1 MEGSGGMAYRFL
13 LQVPEGLVETAN
25 VAVDQAGDAQVL
37 VSRPSHGLGIDDPY
51 FDLTVAAHTLRVIDT
66 LFDWY
71 ESLPMPRPLV
81 RIVLHGGQRHA
92 LEETGRANMVA
103 LIRRDQP
110 WVERS
115 IPQIGDH
122 EPPTRTAGY
131 SVGPGAPDQI
141 EVVSRGGLLP
151 AEVAVAA
158 VVAEEAAAGP
168 QISAINYVQIQVNNL
183 QRAEEF
189 YQEFYGMDLLGRV
202 RRGPGG
208 QLVPL
213 PADYSW
219 GRAMQTGELADTTF
233 LANGPLTLAVQNV
246 GLANLLDRG
255 ALEMVSIGVDARAFT
270 ALKGEV
276 LMRSF
281 TVLRTG
287 VASFVFRDPFNV
299 NWEIAV
305 AGSVPLIPV

>member
-25 VAVDQAGDAQVL
+25 IAVDQAGDAQVL
-37 VSRPSHGLGIDDPY
+37 VSRASHGLGIDDPY
-51 FDLTVAAHTLRVIDT
+51 FDLTVAAHTLRVIGT

-71 ESLPMPRPLV
+71 ESLPAPRPLV
-81 RIVLHGGQRHA
+81 SIVLHGGQRHA

-115 IPQIGDH
+115 IPHIGEH
-122 EPPTRTAGY
+122 EPPTQTAGY
-131 SVGPGAPDQI
+131 SFGPGAPDEI
-141 EVVSRGGLLP
+141 VVVSRGG
-151 AEVAVAA
+151 VASPEAVVAA
-158 VVAEEAAAGP
+158 VVVEEEAVGP
-168 QISAINYVQIQVNNL
+168 RIRAINYVQIQVNNL
-183 QRAEEF
+183 QKAEQF
-189 YQEFYGMDLLGRV
+189 YQEFFGMELLGRV
-202 RRGPGG
+202 RRGPDG

-219 GRAMQTGELADTTF
+219 SQAVQTGELADTTF
-233 LANGPLTLAVQNV
+233 LTNGPLTLAVQNV

-255 ALEMVSIGVDARAFT
+255 ALEMLSVGVDARAFT

-276 LMRSF
+276 LMRPL
-281 TVLRTG
+281 TVLRSG

-305 AGSVPLIPV
+305 VGSVPLIPV